1 MLRLE
6 LLMYGQNT
14 PMTNSELCSNIVQS
28 VGTEFERGNHQTIV
42 SGLHAAFYG
51 AFMTSNVIHHVKM
64 CICANSWYQNCVTV
78 NCEDFKGFGDFITT
92 AGSIWVML
100 VKKIFLVLNLFI
112 TNYLVKFK
120 KVQKTNFAFRLHVVI
135 HDFIDLNEKH

>member
-1 MLRLE
+1 MILRLE

-64 CICANSWYQNCVTV
+64 CVCANSWYQNCVTV

-92 AGSIWVML
+92 AGSI
-100 VKKIFLVLNLFI
+100 
-112 TNYLVKFK
+112 
-120 KVQKTNFAFRLHVVI
+120 
-135 HDFIDLNEKH
+135 